1 MNEIL
6 VYGHPALAIVACVG
20 VVWVGFGGLRSR
32 RKRPDAAASRVSH
45 RAWAPRV
52 WALVG
57 LAALGG
63 PASVILLREDLE
75 VTDSVHFWVGLGIA
89 GLMTA
94 GWATSRSPRAK
105 AALWAAH
112 PWIGMAS
119 MLGAIFALILG
130 LEMLP

>member
-1 MNEIL
+1 M
-6 VYGHPALAIVACVG
+6 YGHPALAIVACLG
-20 VVWVGFGGLRSR
+20 VVWVGFVGLRSR
-32 RKRPDAAASRVSH
+32 RKRADAAVSRVSH
-45 RAWAPRV
+45 RVWAPRV
-52 WALVG
+52 WALVL
-57 LAALGG
+57 LAAAGG
-63 PASVILLREDLE
+63 PASVWALRTDLE

-94 GWATSRSPRAK
+94 GWATSRSPRAR

-119 MLGAIFALILG
+119 MLGAIFALMLG